1 MHHLKKI
8 KRPFVFVPMAADLF
22 HHGHIN
28 ILLRAKKYGSVI
40 VGLMTDKGIKN
51 YKKRYPLISFKNRKK
66 ILDQLIC
73 VDKVIPLDGLKYVE
87 YANYYRFE
95 YFIHGDD
102 WKKNIQS
109 SVRAKLLLVMK
120 KWKGKVLDIPYTKN
134 ISSTKIR
141 KLLKE
146 NKV

>member
-1 MHHLKKI
+1 M
-8 KRPFVFVPMAADLF
+8 
-22 HHGHIN
+22 
-28 ILLRAKKYGSVI
+28 
-40 VGLMTDKGIKN
+40 
-51 YKKRYPLISFKNRKK
+51 
-66 ILDQLIC
+66 
-73 VDKVIPLDGLKYVE
+73 IPLDGLKYVE
-87 YANYYRFE
+87 YANYYKFE

-109 SVRAKLLLVMK
+109 TERAKLLFVMK